1 MTDFV
6 GRVNSPLFQVHVSER
21 RSKSDVVV
29 QFIVT
34 IITLYITLMTAWL
47 VFNMKVFKCLIV
59 SNNCRPIDNLT
70 QRASSWCRFWVT
82 VPVLTWN
89 KTTNYWQFFIS
100 RLNNHPMLHACMCWI
115 LRKFNIAYTGRLSA
129 SVFDQ
134 PNVICFMCNLSNG
147 LNAIKKN
154 LRLASRQKSLDLGPQ
169 VRKVSCTSATSQYRE
184 FFMAEE
190 GGGGEWVTVFLIN
203 LQLIIQYKTTY

>member
-47 VFNMKVFKCLIV
+47 VFNMKVFKFLIV

-70 QRASSWCRFWVT
+70 QRASSWCRF
-82 VPVLTWN
+82 
-89 KTTNYWQFFIS
+89 
-100 RLNNHPMLHACMCWI
+100 
-115 LRKFNIAYTGRLSA
+115 
-129 SVFDQ
+129 
-134 PNVICFMCNLSNG
+134 
-147 LNAIKKN
+147 
-154 LRLASRQKSLDLGPQ
+154 
-169 VRKVSCTSATSQYRE
+169 
-184 FFMAEE
+184 
-190 GGGGEWVTVFLIN
+190 
-203 LQLIIQYKTTY
+203 